1 MGMTGKREETFGFCG
16 SGDERQLSLSALFQ
30 YYITAAAAAAAAAA
44 MLEALSL
51 LDSSRI
57 LSRSVER
64 EWS

>member
-30 YYITAAAAAAAAAA
+30 YYITAAAAA

>member
-30 YYITAAAAAAAAAA
+30 YYITAAAAAAA

-64 EWS
+64 E